1 MLRPKKESY
10 KEFHN
15 EKNSCGT
22 KFPTPP
28 PLNFSN
34 GPSLSFTSREKPE
47 ATTGNSQASDGT
59 AEFRKRTSKKKK
71 KKKKKQI
78 DRLTILLCGSQLAIS
93 LARHTYRTSH
103 KPLSKIT

>member
-10 KEFHN
+10 N
-15 EKNSCGT
+15 
-22 KFPTPP
+22 P

-71 KKKKKQI
+71 KKKKK
-78 DRLTILLCGSQLAIS
+78 RNKLTE
-93 LARHTYRTSH
+93 
-103 KPLSKIT
+103 

>member
-10 KEFHN
+10 N
-15 EKNSCGT
+15 
-22 KFPTPP
+22 P

-59 AEFRKRTSKKKK
+59 AVFRKRTSKKKK
-71 KKKKKQI
+71 RKKKKKQI